1 MATGACAKPGQTTT
15 TTRIK
20 MKSTHY
26 KTVLCLV
33 LTFFLHGD
41 SFGQQSVQDPEGNYL
56 VCEKMPEIEG
66 GLKALQKKI
75 RYPLQAKSL
84 GVQGVVYVQFI
95 VNTKGEIE
103 TPTIIRKLGAGCDEE
118 ALRVLKKTKFTPGYD
133 KGKAVKVR
141 FTLPVRFML

>member
-1 MATGACAKPGQTTT
+1 M
-15 TTRIK
+15 I
-20 MKSTHY
+20 Y
-26 KTVLCLV
+26 KTIKRPRIFILIA
-33 LTFFLHGD
+33 FFVTGV
-41 SFGQQSVQDPEGNYL
+41 FGQQSVQDQEGNYL

-118 ALRVLKKTKFTPGYD
+118 ALRVLKKTKFTRATTRE
-133 KGKAVKVR
+133 KQLR
-141 FTLPVRFML
+141 

>member
-1 MATGACAKPGQTTT
+1 M
-15 TTRIK
+15 I
-20 MKSTHY
+20 Y
-26 KTVLCLV
+26 KTIKRTQLV
-33 LTFFLHGD
+33 ILIAFFVTGV
-41 SFGQQSVQDPEGNYL
+41 FGQQSVQDQEGNYL

-75 RYPLQAKSL
+75 RYPLQAKAL

-95 VNTKGEIE
+95 VNTKGEVE

>member
-1 MATGACAKPGQTTT
+1 
-15 TTRIK
+15 
-20 MKSTHY
+20 MKHMNKIIVFTIAAFL
-26 KTVLCLV
+26 LCYGLV
-33 LTFFLHGD
+33 Y
-41 SFGQQSVQDPEGNYL
+41 GQQSVKDQEGNYL
-56 VCEKMPEIEG
+56 VCEKMPEIKG

-95 VNTKGEIE
+95 VNEEGKVEK
-103 TPTIIRKLGAGCDEE
+103 PIIIKKLGAGCDEE
-118 ALRVLKKTKFTPGYD
+118 ALRVLKKVKFTPGYD